1 MYFEL
6 NQTQILT
13 SRVVNTLRL
22 RVGII
27 SSGRDSGLLR
37 ARKGDALLDLVR

>member
-13 SRVVNTLRL
+13 SMVVKTLRL

-27 SSGRDSGLLR
+27 SGGRDSGLHR
-37 ARKGDALLDLVR
+37 AGKGHALLDLAR